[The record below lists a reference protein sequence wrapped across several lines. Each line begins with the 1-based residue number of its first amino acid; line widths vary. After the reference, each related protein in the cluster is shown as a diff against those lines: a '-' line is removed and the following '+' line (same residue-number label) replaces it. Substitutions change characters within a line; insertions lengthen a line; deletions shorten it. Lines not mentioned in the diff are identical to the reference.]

1 MAKIT
6 LKGNPI
12 HTSGELPS
20 VGSPAPD
27 FVLTTGGLED
37 VSLAAYAGK
46 KKILNIVPSL
56 DTGVCAASARR
67 FDQEVAGMADNR
79 LPDDQRR
86 SSLCVKPLL
95 QGRGYRQRDHPQRDA
110 GPLLREGLRLP
121 RSWMAPLRAS

>member
-37 VSLAAYAGK
+37 VSLAAYEGK

-67 FDQEVAGMADNR
+67 FDQEVAGWPTPFA
-79 LPDDQRR
+79 
-86 SSLCVKPLL
+86 
-95 QGRGYRQRDHPQRDA
+95 
-110 GPLLREGLRLP
+110 
-121 RSWMAPLRAS
+121 